1 MKFPINRELLSTVKG
16 AHGRYVA
23 DLEAERELRE
33 KEEREKKKAEKEK
46 EENAEKNESLAKLE
60 MELNK
65 HQTNLKVAEESI
77 KIGNEKLQEV
87 LSEKSLSREK
97 IQSVQAMIDMG
108 LERKH
113 KLNNVIEEITKN
125 KKET

>member
-1 MKFPINRELLSTVKG
+1 MKFAINREFLSSVKG

-65 HQTNLKVAEESI
+65 HQTKESI
-77 KIGNEKLQEV
+77 KIGNQKLQEA

-97 IQSVQAMIDMG
+97 IQSAQAMIDMG
-108 LERKH
+108 LEWKH
-113 KLNNVIEEITKN
+113 KLNNVIEEITK
-125 KKET
+125 KKKIET